1 MNSLYTRLDALLR
14 SDAGARGF
22 SANAGAADMDALAK
36 AFAAAKCAL
45 IITGF
50 PWRRMMGI
58 SAAKLT
64 GR

>member
-22 SANAGAADMDALAK
+22 SANAGAADMDALVK

-45 IITGF
+45 GSCSLPAPSLPSPPPT
-50 PWRRMMGI
+50 
-58 SAAKLT
+58 AAL
-64 GR
+64 

>member
-22 SANAGAADMDALAK
+22 SANAGAADMDALVR

-45 IITGF
+45 IACGCCS
-50 PWRRMMGI
+50 
-58 SAAKLT
+58 SACSQC
-64 GR
+64 